1 VKLLCAFK
9 KRVNHFRNELSVCGV
24 GRADTVPLT
33 QAGLTTRKRALS
45 VRFIALAT
53 VILSLLAIEDAF
65 RAAPPATPERDVVE
79 NYHGTQS
86 AAPLDWR
93 RALGRWIA
101 RVLVYAAAATARR
114 EGHVE
119 ILPAVKQPNRE
130 SFRRET
136 NVVAR
141 LPEFSR

>member
-1 VKLLCAFK
+1 M
-9 KRVNHFRNELSVCGV
+9 
-24 GRADTVPLT
+24 
-33 QAGLTTRKRALS
+33 
-45 VRFIALAT
+45 ALAT

-65 RAAPPATPERDVVE
+65 RAAPPATPGHNVVE

-86 AAPLDWR
+86 AAPPDWR

-119 ILPAVKQPNRE
+119 ILPTVK
-130 SFRRET
+130 
-136 NVVAR
+136 
-141 LPEFSR
+141 

>member
-1 VKLLCAFK
+1 MKLSCAFK
-9 KRVNHFRNELSVCGV
+9 KRVNHFRNELSVCGA

-33 QAGLTTRKRALS
+33 QASLATRKRALS
-45 VRFIALAT
+45 VRFMALAM

-65 RAAPPATPERDVVE
+65 RAAPPATPEHD
-79 NYHGTQS
+79 
-86 AAPLDWR
+86 
-93 RALGRWIA
+93 
-101 RVLVYAAAATARR
+101 AAAGQRDER
-114 EGHVE
+114 GHVE
-119 ILPAVKQPNRE
+119 ILPAAKQPNRE